1 MALTRRNNDDDEE
14 DDDAD
19 NQAHAHLHVLPP
31 HLLAYTVGAPSEALR
46 GDGKVVGLILQ
57 RVEAGTALGNLV
69 DVVAHDANSA
79 VDFLESV
86 SAAAYMYGTMLRVQ
100 SVRMSS
106 VGAQGAAEASRPSRF
121 DTRVR
126 RTFLRRRRA
135 GVS

>member
-31 HLLAYTVGAPSEALR
+31 HLLAYAVGAPSEALR
-46 GDGKVVGLILQ
+46 GDSKVVGLILQ
-57 RVEAGTALGNLV
+57 RVEAGTALRNLV

-106 VGAQGAAEASRPSRF
+106 VGA
-121 DTRVR
+121 
-126 RTFLRRRRA
+126 
-135 GVS
+135 